1 MKRRGVLLD
10 RDGTLVDFVRDA
22 ELGVVT
28 PAFHPSQLRFLPG
41 VLAGL
46 RELGDAGYAL
56 ALATNQPGAA
66 KGELGRESIEA
77 TTSALVER
85 LRDEGIEI
93 AATRICLHHPTGGDR
108 SDASLVRVCGCRK
121 PEPGMFLELV
131 AELGLDTASSWALG
145 DTPTDVRA
153 AERAGLRSALVAP
166 LGRCELC
173 PMRDLADYGAH
184 PTLHRP
190 RFDELVRAMI
200 ELDAARA

>member
-1 MKRRGVLLD
+1 VKRRGVLLD

-28 PAFHPSQLRFLPG
+28 PAFHPAQLRLLPG

-46 RELGDAGYAL
+46 GELVRSGYVL

-66 KGELGRESIEA
+66 KGELSREAIEA

-85 LRDEGIEI
+85 LGLAGIEI
-93 AATRICLHHPTGGDR
+93 AATRICLHHPTGGDGGE
-108 SDASLVRVCGCRK
+108 ASLVKTCGCRK
-121 PEPGMFLELV
+121 PEPGMFLELLS
-131 AELGLDTASSWALG
+131 ELALDPASSWVVG
-145 DTPTDVRA
+145 DTPTDVLA

-173 PMRDLADYGAH
+173 PMRALPDYGAH
-184 PTLHRP
+184 PMLHRP
-190 RFDELVRAMI
+190 RFDELVRAML
-200 ELDAARA
+200 ELDATTP